1 MVFSSVFFLI
11 YFLPVVLG
19 VYLLLPKSFKNSW
32 ILISSLGFY
41 SWGAP
46 TFVFILLGST
56 IIDFFA
62 VHQMAKSEGSKRKAW
77 LLFSLCMNLGLLLY
91 FKYANFFVENVN
103 FGLDTA
109 GMNPISWTK
118 VILPIGISFY
128 TFQTLT
134 YIIDVYKKDNK
145 PQQKLHNY
153 LMYIFLFP
161 QMIAGPIITYRKIV
175 KQITERTE
183 SASLFLSGFVRF
195 SVGLAKKVLIANVI
209 GHYAHDLLYP
219 PAGVELTT
227 AAAWLGIL
235 AYTFQI
241 YFDFSGYSDMAIGI
255 GKMFGFKFPENFDR
269 PYTSYSIS
277 NFWRKWHITLG
288 DFMKNYLYIPLGGN
302 KSSALKMYRNLMI
315 VFLLSGL
322 WHGSHWTFVI
332 WGVYHG
338 LWLILDRL
346 FLEKMLKRVKWLAI
360 PFTFFVVV
368 NGWALFFTK
377 DLNVALHQLE
387 VMWIFQ
393 EGSIPIL
400 AHQNFFHFYIL
411 LAAFFCV
418 LGFLPQIRKISDK
431 FVSEKLTISGQL
443 VSVSTATL
451 LFLVSLANVIS
462 TDFNP
467 FIYFQ
472 F

>member
-62 VHQMAKSEGSKRKAW
+62 VHQMAKSEGSRRKAW

-91 FKYANFFVENVN
+91 FKYANFFVENIN
-103 FGLDTA
+103 FGLETA
-109 GMNPISWTK
+109 GMDPISWTK

-145 PQQKLHNY
+145 PQEKLHNY

-219 PAGVELTT
+219 PPGVELIT

-322 WHGSHWTFVI
+322 WHGSHWTFII
-332 WGVYHG
+332 WGIYHG

-387 VMWIFQ
+387 VMWIFK

-400 AHQNFFHFYIL
+400 AHQNFFHFYLL

-418 LGFLPQIRKISDK
+418 LGFLPFIRKISDK
-431 FVSEKLTISGQL
+431 FVSEKLTVSGQL
-443 VSVSTATL
+443 VSVSTAAL

>member
-1 MVFSSVFFLI
+1 MVFSSVIFLI
-11 YFLPVVLG
+11 YFLPVVLA
-19 VYLLLPKSFKNSW
+19 VYLLLPKSLKNSW
-32 ILISSLGFY
+32 ILISSLAFY

-46 TFVFILLGST
+46 TFIFILFSST
-56 IIDFFA
+56 VIDFYA
-62 VHQMAKSEGSKRKAW
+62 VHQMQKHEGRKRKAW
-77 LLFSLCMNLGLLLY
+77 LVFSLSMNLGLLLY
-91 FKYANFFVENVN
+91 FKYANFFIENIN
-103 FGLDTA
+103 HGLNAT
-109 GMNPISWTK
+109 GLSPFSWTE

-134 YIIDVYKKDNK
+134 YVIDVYRKDNQ
-145 PQQKLHNY
+145 PQQKLHDY

-161 QMIAGPIITYRKIV
+161 QMIAGPIITYRKIAA
-175 KQITERTE
+175 QITERTE
-183 SASLFLSGFVRF
+183 TASLFLSGFVRF

-209 GHYAHDLLYP
+209 GHYANELLFP
-219 PAGVELTT
+219 PEGAVLTS

-302 KSSALKMYRNLMI
+302 KNGALKLYRNLMI

-332 WGVYHG
+332 WGIYHG
-338 LWLILDRL
+338 IWLILDRI
-346 FLEKMLKRVKWLAI
+346 FLEKFLKKLKWLAI
-360 PFTFFVVV
+360 PFTFFIVV
-368 NGWALFFTK
+368 NGWALFYTK
-377 DLNVALHQLE
+377 DIEIAAHQLKT
-387 VMWIFQ
+387 MWAFA
-393 EGSIPIL
+393 EMRLPIL
-400 AHQNFFHFYIL
+400 PHENMYHFYMIL
-411 LAAFFCV
+411 ASVFCI
-418 LGFLPQIRKISDK
+418 LGLIPAIRKISNE
-431 FVSEKLTISGQL
+431 FVDEKKSIIGQL
-443 VSVSTATL
+443 VTVSAAVM
-451 LFLVSLANVIS
+451 LFLLSLVNVIS
-462 TDFNP
+462 SDFNP